1 MGKFFYTIS
10 ICVLIFLIT
19 SCNNNNEPKSS
30 PVGEVSVILNIS
42 NQTPAKYEYI
52 TLQAIIEDGRSID
65 RITWMCGGEE
75 IGNEPTISY
84 CFTDEGKYSISAK
97 VISSDKN
104 EGVALKEV
112 TVLGTSLKYSLENF
126 DSGKTWI
133 MGHRGNTYLS
143 EAPENSIKGIESCIS
158 LNGVV
163 NVIEV
168 DPRRTKDGI
177 LVLMHD
183 ETIDRTTTGKG
194 KVKDLT
200 LEEIQSYQLKLEDGT
215 ITSEKV
221 PTLYDA
227 LIVGKGKIYFD
238 LDIKDVPIKEVY
250 DIVKSA
256 GMLEQVF
263 FYTDNMDIVKTMGNY
278 DPAPIIY
285 PQCIEETDV
294 DFLASQSIKMAQL
307 SLSKALD
314 TDFPARLQ
322 DKGLLWTTN
331 ILDMKGYNYD
341 SQMLEGNYTGVDK
354 LLAKNVNMIQ
364 TDYPEL
370 LVRYL
375 EEKGRR

>member
-1 MGKFFYTIS
+1 MKTIVYTIS
-10 ICVLIFLIT
+10 IFLLTLLTT
-19 SCNNNNEPKSS
+19 SCDNNNEPDTSS
-30 PVGEVSVILNIS
+30 DGEVSVTLNVS
-42 NQTPAKYEYI
+42 NRTPAKYEYI
-52 TLQAIIEDGRSID
+52 TLQAIVNDGRNID
-65 RITWMCGGEE
+65 GDQE
-75 IGNEPTISY
+75 IGNEPTINY
-84 CFTDEGKYSISAK
+84 CFTEEGKYSISAN
-97 VISSDKN
+97 VTCSDKN
-104 EGVALKEV
+104 SGVASKEV
-112 TVLGTSLKYSLENF
+112 TVSGTSLRYSLENF

-133 MGHRGNTYLS
+133 MGHRGNTYQS
-143 EAPENSIKGIESCIS
+143 DSPENSIKGIESCIS

-163 NVIEV
+163 NVVEI

-177 LVLMHD
+177 LILMHD
-183 ETIDRTTTGKG
+183 ETIDRTTTGTG

-227 LIVGKGKIYFD
+227 LMAGKGKIYFD
-238 LDIKDVPIKEVY
+238 LDIKDVPVKEVY

-263 FYTDNMDIVKTMGNY
+263 FYTEDMDVVNTIGKY
-278 DPAPIIY
+278 DPAPVIY
-285 PQCIEETDV
+285 PQCIEESDV
-294 DFLASQSIKMAQL
+294 DFLASQGIKMAQL

-314 TDFPARLQ
+314 TDFPKRLK

-331 ILDMKGYNYD
+331 ILDMKGYDYD
-341 SQMLEGNYTGVDK
+341 SKMLEGNYDGVDK

-364 TDYPEL
+364 TDYPQL
-370 LVRYL
+370 LVKYL

>member
-1 MGKFFYTIS
+1 MKTIVYTIS
-10 ICVLIFLIT
+10 IFILTLLTT
-19 SCNNNNEPKSS
+19 SCDNNNEPDTSS
-30 PVGEVSVILNIS
+30 EGEVSVTLNVS

-52 TLQAIIEDGRSID
+52 TLQAIVNDGRNID
-65 RITWMCGGEE
+65 EIKWMCGDQE
-75 IGNEPTISY
+75 IGNEPTINY
-84 CFTDEGKYSISAK
+84 CFTEEGKYSISAN
-97 VISSDKN
+97 VTCSDKN
-104 EGVALKEV
+104 SGVASKEV
-112 TVLGTSLKYSLENF
+112 TVSGTSLRYSLENF

-133 MGHRGNTYLS
+133 MGHRGNTYQS
-143 EAPENSIKGIESCIS
+143 DSPENSIKGIESCIS

-163 NVIEV
+163 NVVEI

-177 LVLMHD
+177 LILMHD
-183 ETIDRTTTGKG
+183 ETIDRTTTGTG

-227 LIVGKGKIYFD
+227 LMAGKGKIYFD
-238 LDIKDVPIKEVY
+238 LDIKDVPVKEVY

-263 FYTDNMDIVKTMGNY
+263 FYTEDMDVVNTIGKY
-278 DPAPIIY
+278 DPAPVIY
-285 PQCIEETDV
+285 PQCIEESDV
-294 DFLASQSIKMAQL
+294 DFLASQGIKMAQL

-331 ILDMKGYNYD
+331 ILDMKGYDYD
-341 SQMLEGNYTGVDK
+341 SKMLEGNYDGVDK

-364 TDYPEL
+364 TDYPQL
-370 LVRYL
+370 LVKYL

>member
-1 MGKFFYTIS
+1 MRKIVYTIS
-10 ICVLIFLIT
+10 ICILIFLVT
-19 SCNNNNEPKSS
+19 SCNNNEPKSS
-30 PVGEVSVILNIS
+30 PMGEVSVTLNLS

-52 TLQAIIEDGRSID
+52 TLQAVIEDGRNID
-65 RITWMCGGEE
+65 EITWMCGDEE
-75 IGNEPTISY
+75 IGNEPTINY
-84 CFTDEGKYSISAK
+84 CFKDEGKYLISVN
-97 VISSDKN
+97 VITSDKQ
-104 EGVALKEV
+104 EGSALKDV
-112 TVLGTSLKYSLENF
+112 MVLGTSLRHSLENF
-126 DSGKTWI
+126 EPGKTWI
-133 MGHRGNTYLS
+133 MGHRGNTYQS
-143 EAPENSIKGIESCIS
+143 DTPENSIQGIESCIS

-163 NVIEV
+163 DVIEI

-200 LEEIQSYQLKLEDGT
+200 LKEIQSYQLKLKDGT

-227 LIVGKGKIYFD
+227 LMAGKGKIYFD

-250 DIVKSA
+250 DIVKSV

-263 FYTDNMDIVKTMGNY
+263 FYTEDMDVVKTIGNY
-278 DPAPIIY
+278 NPAPVIY
-285 PQCIEETDV
+285 PQCIEKVDV
-294 DFLASQSIKMAQL
+294 DFLASQGIKMAQL

-314 TDFPARLQ
+314 TDFPEELQ
-322 DKGLLWTTN
+322 YKGLLWTTN

-341 SQMLEGNYTGVDK
+341 SQMFEGNYAGVDK

-370 LVRYL
+370 LVTYL

>member
-1 MGKFFYTIS
+1 MKTIVYTIS
-10 ICVLIFLIT
+10 IFILTLLTT
-19 SCNNNNEPKSS
+19 SCDNNNEPDTSS
-30 PVGEVSVILNIS
+30 EGEVSVTLNVS

-52 TLQAIIEDGRSID
+52 TLQAIVNDGRNID
-65 RITWMCGGEE
+65 EIKWMCGDQE
-75 IGNEPTISY
+75 IGNEPTINY
-84 CFTDEGKYSISAK
+84 CFTEEGKYSISAN
-97 VISSDKN
+97 VTCSDKN
-104 EGVALKEV
+104 SGVASKEV
-112 TVLGTSLKYSLENF
+112 TVSGTSLRYSLENF

-133 MGHRGNTYLS
+133 MGHRGNTYQS
-143 EAPENSIKGIESCIS
+143 DSPENSIKGIESCIS

-163 NVIEV
+163 NVVEI

-177 LVLMHD
+177 LILMHD
-183 ETIDRTTTGKG
+183 ETIDRTTTGTG

-227 LIVGKGKIYFD
+227 LMAGKGKIYFD
-238 LDIKDVPIKEVY
+238 LDIKDVPVKEVY
-250 DIVKSA
+250 DIVKSV

-263 FYTDNMDIVKTMGNY
+263 FYTEDMDVVNTIGKY
-278 DPAPIIY
+278 DPAPVIY
-285 PQCIEETDV
+285 PQCIEESDV
-294 DFLASQSIKMAQL
+294 DFLASQGIKMAQL

-331 ILDMKGYNYD
+331 ILDMKGYDYD
-341 SQMLEGNYTGVDK
+341 SKMLEGNYDGVDK

-364 TDYPEL
+364 TDYPQL
-370 LVRYL
+370 LVKYL

>member
-1 MGKFFYTIS
+1 MKTIVYTIS
-10 ICVLIFLIT
+10 IFILTLLTT
-19 SCNNNNEPKSS
+19 SCDNNNEPDTSS
-30 PVGEVSVILNIS
+30 EGEVSVTLNVS

-52 TLQAIIEDGRSID
+52 TLQAIVNDGRNID
-65 RITWMCGGEE
+65 EIKWMCGDQE
-75 IGNEPTISY
+75 IGNEPTINY
-84 CFTDEGKYSISAK
+84 CFTEEGKYSISAN
-97 VISSDKN
+97 VTCSDKN
-104 EGVALKEV
+104 SGVASKEV
-112 TVLGTSLKYSLENF
+112 TVSGTSLRYSLENF

-133 MGHRGNTYLS
+133 MGHRGNTYQS
-143 EAPENSIKGIESCIS
+143 DSPENSIKGIESCIS

-163 NVIEV
+163 NVVEI

-177 LVLMHD
+177 LILMHD
-183 ETIDRTTTGKG
+183 ETIDRTTTGTG

-227 LIVGKGKIYFD
+227 LMAGKGKIYFD
-238 LDIKDVPIKEVY
+238 LDIKDVPVKEVY

-263 FYTDNMDIVKTMGNY
+263 FYTEDMDVVNTIGKY
-278 DPAPIIY
+278 DPAPVIY
-285 PQCIEETDV
+285 PQCIEESDV
-294 DFLASQSIKMAQL
+294 EFLASQGIKMAQL

-331 ILDMKGYNYD
+331 ILDMKGYDYD
-341 SQMLEGNYTGVDK
+341 SKMLEGNYDGVDK

-364 TDYPEL
+364 TDYPQL
-370 LVRYL
+370 LVKYL
-375 EEKGRR
+375 EEKSRR

>member
-1 MGKFFYTIS
+1 MKTIVYTIS
-10 ICVLIFLIT
+10 IFILTLLTT
-19 SCNNNNEPKSS
+19 SCDNNNEPDTSS
-30 PVGEVSVILNIS
+30 EGEVSVTLNVS

-52 TLQAIIEDGRSID
+52 TLQAIVNDGRNID
-65 RITWMCGGEE
+65 EIKWMCGDQE
-75 IGNEPTISY
+75 IGNEPTINY
-84 CFTDEGKYSISAK
+84 CFTEEGKYSISAN
-97 VISSDKN
+97 VTCSDKN
-104 EGVALKEV
+104 SGVASKEV
-112 TVLGTSLKYSLENF
+112 TVSGTSLRYSLENF

-133 MGHRGNTYLS
+133 MGHRGNTYQS
-143 EAPENSIKGIESCIS
+143 DSPENSIKGIESCIS

-163 NVIEV
+163 NVVEI

-177 LVLMHD
+177 LILMHD
-183 ETIDRTTTGKG
+183 ETIDRTTTGTG

-227 LIVGKGKIYFD
+227 LMAGKGKIYFD
-238 LDIKDVPIKEVY
+238 LDIKDVPVKEVY

-263 FYTDNMDIVKTMGNY
+263 FYTEDMDVVNTIGKY
-278 DPAPIIY
+278 DPAPVIY
-285 PQCIEETDV
+285 PQCIEESDV
-294 DFLASQSIKMAQL
+294 EFLASQGIKMAQL

-331 ILDMKGYNYD
+331 ILDMKGYDYD
-341 SQMLEGNYTGVDK
+341 SKMLEGNYDGVDK

-364 TDYPEL
+364 TDYPQL
-370 LVRYL
+370 LVKYL

>member
-1 MGKFFYTIS
+1 MKTIVYTIS
-10 ICVLIFLIT
+10 IFILTLLTT
-19 SCNNNNEPKSS
+19 SCDNNNEPDTSS
-30 PVGEVSVILNIS
+30 EGEVSVTLNVS

-52 TLQAIIEDGRSID
+52 TLQAIVNDGSNID
-65 RITWMCGGEE
+65 EIKWMCGDQE
-75 IGNEPTISY
+75 IGNEPTINY
-84 CFTDEGKYSISAK
+84 CFTEEGKYSISAN
-97 VISSDKN
+97 VTCSDKN
-104 EGVALKEV
+104 SGVASKEV
-112 TVLGTSLKYSLENF
+112 TVSGTSLRYSLENF

-133 MGHRGNTYLS
+133 MGHRGNTYQS
-143 EAPENSIKGIESCIS
+143 DSPENSIKGIESCIS

-163 NVIEV
+163 NVVEI

-177 LVLMHD
+177 LILMHD
-183 ETIDRTTTGKG
+183 ETIDRTTTGTG

-227 LIVGKGKIYFD
+227 LMAGKGKIYFD
-238 LDIKDVPIKEVY
+238 LDIKDVPVKEVY

-263 FYTDNMDIVKTMGNY
+263 FYTEDMDVVNTIGKY
-278 DPAPIIY
+278 DPAPVIY
-285 PQCIEETDV
+285 PQCIEESDV
-294 DFLASQSIKMAQL
+294 EFLASQGIKMAQL

-331 ILDMKGYNYD
+331 ILDMKGYDYD
-341 SQMLEGNYTGVDK
+341 SKMLEGNYDGVDK
-354 LLAKNVNMIQ
+354 LLVKNVNMIQ
-364 TDYPEL
+364 TDYPQL
-370 LVRYL
+370 LVKYL